1 MEKDV
6 PVLNDRLEKAGPR
19 GVFHVHGGVNDCY
32 NDRALVLFCISG
44 PPGRSR
50 HFASSLAKLKLRRN
64 CVPPRTEPIEV
75 AFPRIKIR
83 CVLVHD
89 HVLLRQGL
97 RRLLE
102 DEPDLEVVSEAGN
115 AAECLRKVYELRPDV
130 LVADAGTFGLVA
142 SEVRLCVQRESPQT
156 KIVFLSMQEPDH
168 SSPGA
173 LSDAEA
179 GCTVRQ
185 TCARELMEMV
195 RGSCPD
201 RIATSLELSHPQA
214 SLRRDPQRSSGTLF
228 PQERPLT
235 SREREVLKLLAEGKT
250 VRAAASVLGLSSK
263 TVDAHK
269 FNLMR
274 KLGIHNKAELVMW
287 AIRKR
292 VVKIPANF

>member
-1 MEKDV
+1 
-6 PVLNDRLEKAGPR
+6 
-19 GVFHVHGGVNDCY
+19 
-32 NDRALVLFCISG
+32 
-44 PPGRSR
+44 
-50 HFASSLAKLKLRRN
+50 
-64 CVPPRTEPIEV
+64 VPPRTEPIEFV
-75 AFPRIKIR
+75 FPGIKIR

-102 DEPDLEVVSEAGN
+102 DEPDIEVVSEAGN
-115 AAECLRKVYELRPDV
+115 AAECLRKIYELRPDV
-130 LVADAGTFGLVA
+130 LVADAGTFGLPA
-142 SEVRLCVQRESPQT
+142 SEVRLCVHRESPQT
-156 KIVFLSMQEPDH
+156 KIVFLSMQEPDS
-168 SSPGA
+168 SSPGT
-173 LSDAEA
+173 LDEGA

-185 TCARELMEMV
+185 TCARELVEMV
-195 RGSCPD
+195 RSSYRSKVAIPP
-201 RIATSLELSHPQA
+201 EFSHQQA